1 MQDNAFSAR
10 LRLASSRSTRRWRG
24 EADGVKF
31 PKKVAV
37 QVASRHPPDGR
48 AFHCLHP
55 FQHDS
60 SLSLACSV
68 SLFSSMP
75 AIIAPSP
82 RPPPQ
87 HFQLLNQDPP
97 PCNLVRDFPPPLS
110 PLIHPQHPRTC
121 LSPPRLLSPF
131 RLHDPPYVAFVCP
144 ARLRSCTLSDVH
156 PTELQ
161 ITHPMWSTPQET
173 RTVSSHCSFH
183 QAPSSHT
190 TRRLPSR
197 CLWASIHIRSP
208 PLDLDP

>member
-1 MQDNAFSAR
+1 MGCYVCTSQ
-10 LRLASSRSTRRWRG
+10 SRSTRRWREG
-24 EADGVKF
+24 AERVKF
-31 PKKVAV
+31 PKVVSSGAGSLA
-37 QVASRHPPDGR
+37 ASARHGR
-48 AFHCLHP
+48 ALSIVFTP

-82 RPPPQ
+82 RLPPQ

>member
-60 SLSLACSV
+60 SLSLTCSV
-68 SLFSSMP
+68 SLFSSNPMP

-82 RPPPQ
+82 RLPSQ
-87 HFQLLNQDPP
+87 HIQLLTQDSPH
-97 PCNLVRDFPPPLS
+97 CNPLS
-110 PLIHPQHPRTC
+110 SHPQHPRTY
-121 LSPPRLLSPF
+121 LSPPRLLSPI
-131 RLHDPPYVAFVCP
+131 RLHDPPYVALVCP
-144 ARLRSCTLSDVH
+144 AHFASTPSLTRP
-156 PTELQ
+156 PTEYQ

-173 RTVSSHCSFH
+173 CTVSAPCSFY
-183 QAPSSHT
+183 QAPSSST
-190 TRRLPSR
+190 TRRLSSR
-197 CLWASIHIRSP
+197 CLWASIHIRST
-208 PLDLDP
+208 PLDLGP